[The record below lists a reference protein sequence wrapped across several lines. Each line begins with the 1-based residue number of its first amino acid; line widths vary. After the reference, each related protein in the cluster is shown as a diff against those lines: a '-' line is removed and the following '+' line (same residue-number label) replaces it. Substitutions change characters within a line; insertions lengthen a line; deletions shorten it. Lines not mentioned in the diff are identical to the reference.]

1 MKTGAR
7 TIGAEAPSRTV
18 RLRAITAPAMRAG
31 SLRRRWPA
39 FAAFALLLATL
50 EAIRLW
56 STGEQPQSGDLLAA
70 RLPWLVVA
78 LSTLG
83 TGAIAGPLVAEAAGW
98 RGARHLAL
106 TVAATATAVGI
117 GAAVLHGAF
126 GAELEF
132 AARDGGFVSGEAL
145 LLRGWWFYSGAGI
158 LFGVFAGSRDR
169 EFATRSA
176 ALKAELE
183 CAQIEHRSL
192 ELQLRALEADLEPG
206 LVFQQLD
213 EIGRMYR
220 IDPLRADE
228 LLDRLI
234 AYLRSAIPRTPA
246 AARTLADEATL
257 VETYLRVL
265 PGSSA
270 SGIDVTV
277 DIAAPVRQCA
287 FPRKVLLPLA
297 SAAASAGAT
306 RIALTGLPGPAI
318 EASPGIEVTL
328 RASGVTTVP
337 GWTAERLAAAQRALT
352 EAFGP
357 AAAIVQQTT
366 QDGVAL
372 VLTSGPRA

>member
-1 MKTGAR
+1 MKTEAR
-7 TIGAEAPSRTV
+7 TTGAEAPSRTV

-56 STGEQPQSGDLLAA
+56 STGASSQPDDSLVA
-70 RLPWLVVA
+70 RLTWPAIA

-83 TGAIAGPLVAEAAGW
+83 TGAIVGPLLAERAGW

-106 TVAATATAVGI
+106 TAGATVAAVGA
-117 GAAVLHGAF
+117 GAWALHGAF
-126 GAELEF
+126 GAELAL
-132 AARDGGFVSGEAL
+132 AARDGGFASSDAL
-145 LLRGWWFYSGAGI
+145 LLREWWFYSTAGI
-158 LFGVFAGSRDR
+158 LFSVFAGSRDR

-183 CAQIEHRSL
+183 CAEIEHRSL
-192 ELQLRALEADLEPG
+192 ELQLQTLEAHLEPG

-246 AARTLADEATL
+246 AARTLADEATM
-257 VETYLRVL
+257 VEAYLRVL

-270 SGIDVTV
+270 SSIDVFV
-277 DIAAPVRQCA
+277 DLAAPVRQCA

-306 RIALTGLPGPAI
+306 RIALLGVPGPAI
-318 EASPGIEVTL
+318 EDSPGIEITL

-372 VLTSGPRA
+372 ALTSGPRA